1 MFKNVSVEFMRMLSL
16 VIKPTTYLPKQ
27 IIFGKNDIR
36 PTLFYI
42 KRGSVEVFLLKKFFF
57 FDQTKIFLAD
67 IFLDIIRIF
76 KGILFGNAVIMPR
89 QIGKIAILSLID
101 LIKTLY

>member
-1 MFKNVSVEFMRMLSL
+1 MRMLSL
-16 VIKPTTYLPKQ
+16 VIKPATYLPKQ

-57 FDQTKIFLAD
+57 DQTKIFLAD

-76 KGILFGNAVIMPR
+76 KGILFGNAVVMPR
-89 QIGKIAILSLID
+89 QIGNIAILSLID